1 MKQAAKKIQRLIG
14 LMLFLL
20 STNSFA
26 QSVDFKVIA
35 LFKNAAMIEHNGKQ
49 KMLRSG
55 QTYLKEIKL
64 ISADSHAAKFL
75 INGKELS
82 LGLHESKLGYNF
94 GESAN
99 QEKKFVRIPRDNT
112 GMYRTTGLIN
122 GVPVNFLVDTGASQ
136 VAMNETTARKVGL
149 QYKLKGQRTSVST
162 AAGVG
167 HAWFLKLNSV
177 SVGGVKLNQVD
188 ALVIKGV
195 GPSEVLLGMSFL
207 NQLKMQDDGH
217 LLKLTKKL

>member
-1 MKQAAKKIQRLIG
+1 MKQQSKKPQQIIG
-14 LMLFLL
+14 LILL
-20 STNSFA
+20 LISTISFA
-26 QSVDFKVIA
+26 ESVDFKVIA

-55 QTYLKEIKL
+55 QTYLKKIKL
-64 ISADSHAAKFL
+64 ISADSHSAKFL

-82 LGLHESKLGYNF
+82 LGLHESKLGYQF
-94 GESAN
+94 TESPN

-149 QYKLKGQRTSVST
+149 QYKLYGQRTSVST
-162 AAGVG
+162 AAGIG
-167 HAWFLKLNSV
+167 YAWFLKLNSV

-188 ALVIKGV
+188 ALVIKGA

-207 NQLKMQDDGH
+207 NQLKMQDDGN